1 MRSLGLDVG
10 DRRTGVAISDAD
22 GILASPLAVIDNEDD
37 NATIAEIL
45 ELAQQYQV
53 QRLVVGLPYSLQG
66 GIGQQADKV
75 MNFARELAH
84 SGDIEVKLWDER
96 FSTIAADKLMVEAGV
111 KKRKKKE
118 RRDAV
123 AAAVILQGFLDSL
136 ER

>member
-22 GILASPLAVIDNEDD
+22 GILASPLAVIDSGDD
-37 NATIAEIL
+37 KATIAEIL
-45 ELAQQYQV
+45 ELARQYQV

-84 SGDIEVKLWDER
+84 SGNIEVKLWDER
-96 FSTIAADKLMVEAGV
+96 FSTVATDKLMVEAGV

-118 RRDAV
+118 RRDAI
-123 AAAVILQGFLDSL
+123 AAAFILQGFLDSL

>member
-1 MRSLGLDVG
+1 
-10 DRRTGVAISDAD
+10 
-22 GILASPLAVIDNEDD
+22 VIDSGDD
-37 NATIAEIL
+37 KATIAEIL
-45 ELAQQYQV
+45 ELARQYQV

-84 SGDIEVKLWDER
+84 SGNIEVKLWDER
-96 FSTIAADKLMVEAGV
+96 FSTVATDKLMVEAGV

-118 RRDAV
+118 RRDAI
-123 AAAVILQGFLDSL
+123 AAAFILQGFLDSL